1 MVRLM
6 SSTVLVISVN
16 IFYGQETYMLNK
28 PGLLLVGKCNL
39 IHLSYGGVGVWHSMS
54 EILKSC

>member
-1 MVRLM
+1 M
-6 SSTVLVISVN
+6 STTVLVISVN